1 MTIKELFSSV
11 TFDEV
16 ATYLLKSHPD
26 VILHLLWYRIDFD
39 MLCQLTPKPFER
51 TENDA
56 YKIINDSRWGLLV
69 NNSKEDDL
77 LDYYDEDAICLSK
90 QQRFEHF
97 LAKEVIIES
106 DVKVSNAELA
116 ALCLIHM
123 IYYSKRT
130 GIPKDFEKGWED
142 DIYANY
148 KNSKRWSKRD
158 FAIIRSNGGYIPS
171 FKGLPISIKKDFI
184 NRPKEMFLI
193 STNKPMNKIKRK
205 KRYRREVMTNYYFR
219 MLRISAFIINA
230 IPYLSDDRNNKNID
244 QLCKLFYSDYLY
256 YPDTIASCSGEESN
270 GAKYLC
276 ELLEKIDI
284 PRSDKI
290 IIILTTGEWHKEMT
304 DDEKT
309 LCKLLIG
316 DCISSDVILSTDPSL
331 GSQVRIDY
339 ATFNSDYPLVK

>member
-1 MTIKELFSSV
+1 MTVKELFRSV

-16 ATYLLKSHPD
+16 AAYILKSHPD

-51 TENDA
+51 TESDA
-56 YKIINDSRWGLLV
+56 YNIINDSRWGLLV

-77 LDYYDEDAICLSK
+77 LDYYDEDAIRLSK
-90 QQRFEHF
+90 KERFEHF
-97 LAKEVIIES
+97 LAKEVIVES

-116 ALCLIHM
+116 ALCLSHM
-123 IYYSKRT
+123 IYYSKKRCFSA
-130 GIPKDFEKGWED
+130 DYEEGWEE
-142 DIYANY
+142 DIYTNY
-148 KNSKRWSKRD
+148 KNSKRWSKRG

-171 FKGLPISIKKDFI
+171 FKGLPISIKNDFFY
-184 NRPKEMFLI
+184 RPKEMFLI

-230 IPYLSDDRNNKNID
+230 IPYLSDDRNNKNIN

-284 PRSDKI
+284 PRSDRI